1 MSTSSGAKQ
10 IEPQHPYR
18 VGSTLQI
25 HFKPEIPSSI
35 SQAPFLKRATEIKTE
50 LSQDWTDGFTPLN
63 VSILRSFTPFTCAVV
78 LVAKVLDPPSGLAIP
93 NEFVLKLNDR
103 RFGYRDS
110 HRPKLYWQ
118 PEKEGLLRREIVNI
132 MGPTRSHPIP
142 AKYYS
147 HPDEDDLEGGWDG
160 WELEL
165 YIWTLKHRS
174 YLQEA
179 LAYRYLE
186 GIQGSYIPRL
196 YGTVRHAISSGHPFV
211 HPAVD
216 FVPGLAIEHIPG
228 PNVGELKV
236 GVDLTKDTAH
246 LVSRRIIDTVAKIQS
261 LRCLHGDIRLPNF
274 VLKNWPHDPQPVV
287 IDFGNASVLEPGMSV
302 DEWAAHTD
310 EVQSARIQLIVAG
323 RDEGRAWHI
332 PSPYQPHVYERIGR
346 SSGYGYANS
355 LIEAIPDEVREMQ
368 FERILEA
375 QGVGAREEMMQW
387 RVKPG
392 VRMQN
397 DSLLYRLHPELDN
410 LEDE

>member
-1 MSTSSGAKQ
+1 MFPPQVCSGATERFK
-10 IEPQHPYR
+10 PRHPYR

-25 HFKPEIPSSI
+25 HFKPEIPSST
-35 SQAPFLKRATEIKTE
+35 SLDPFAKRATELQTE

-63 VSILRSFTPFTCAVV
+63 VSISRSFTPFTCAVV

-118 PEKEGLLRREIVNI
+118 PEKEGLLRREI
-132 MGPTRSHPIP
+132 
-142 AKYYS
+142 
-147 HPDEDDLEGGWDG
+147 
-160 WELEL
+160 ELEL

-302 DEWAAHTD
+302 DDWAAHTD
-310 EVQSARIQLIVAG
+310 EVQIARIQLIVAG

-355 LIEAIPDEVREMQ
+355 LIEAIPDEVRSMQ